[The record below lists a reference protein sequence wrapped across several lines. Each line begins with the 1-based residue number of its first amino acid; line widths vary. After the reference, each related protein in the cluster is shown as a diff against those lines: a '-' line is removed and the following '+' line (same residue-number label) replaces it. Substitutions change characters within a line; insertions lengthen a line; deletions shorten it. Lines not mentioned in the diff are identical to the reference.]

1 MLLAFGVTRC
11 LSSIGRS
18 VMQSSTNAMLM
29 ELMKKEHGQQY
40 KVATA
45 RLFSRIGS
53 ISTLIDFW
61 YLPVIAATMDSAG
74 RFPLLIACPLLAGL
88 VQLLLSLRP
97 SVRAYVAYRICNN
110 LVMMPNFQ
118 AQTAALGDLVGRG
131 TLRFSL
137 TSSQLRRYSSIAQ
150 LGGRVVSLRL
160 SDPRVN
166 LLCGGCLSLASACVM
181 AVLGRETIV
190 QRKAISLV
198 ASSPLNFITFFLQS
212 KGLRALGVLGL
223 CSQLNAVN
231 QYAWYYN
238 MTEMMRSARHG
249 WNQKDNSR
257 FEFVGEVI
265 SFGETFT
272 LGPMLAALGPFAT
285 AIWGQ
290 RLGAVKCLILGFA
303 PKGRRG
309 GWLLYLLHP
318 LQLFRHGMSAQSMYE
333 GVTPHDCISCERF
346 EVSSVCL
353 AFLCT
358 LLIAHC
364 PVVLIG
370 IDDFTI
376 RSRSEYSQCWRRRVS
391 VCQEQSEFHHK
402 AVDAKSLQ

>member
-1 MLLAFGVTRC
+1 MRRPMQAEMQRRERVLLAFGVTRC

-18 VMQSSTNAMLM
+18 IMQSSTNAMLM
-29 ELMKKEHGQQY
+29 DLMQTEHGAKY

-45 RLFSRIGS
+45 RLYSRIGS
-53 ISTLIDFW
+53 ISTLINFW
-61 YLPVIAATMDSAG
+61 YLPIVAAVMDSAG
-74 RFPLLIACPLLAGL
+74 RFPLLVVCPLLTGL
-88 VQLLLSLRP
+88 SQLLLSLRP
-97 SVRAYVAYRICNN
+97 SIRTYVAYRVCND

-118 AQTAALGDLVGRG
+118 AQTAALSDLVGRG
-131 TLRFSL
+131 SLRFSL
-137 TSSQLRRYSSIAQ
+137 LNSQLRRYSSVAQ
-150 LGGRVVSLRL
+150 LGGRAVSLRL

-166 LLCGGCLSLASACVM
+166 LLCGAFLSLASALVM
-181 AVLGRETIV
+181 SVLGRETII
-190 QRKAISLV
+190 QRKPISLV
-198 ASSPLNFITFFLQS
+198 GSSPLNFIPFFLQS
-212 KGLRALGVLGL
+212 KGLRALGILSL

-249 WNQKDNSR
+249 WDQKDNSR
-257 FEFVGEVI
+257 FEFAGEVI

-290 RLGAVKCLILGFA
+290 RLGALKCLILGFA

-333 GVTPHDCISCERF
+333 GVAPANS
-346 EVSSVCL
+346 VSTV
-353 AFLCT
+353 
-358 LLIAHC
+358 
-364 PVVLIG
+364 
-370 IDDFTI
+370 
-376 RSRSEYSQCWRRRVS
+376 
-391 VCQEQSEFHHK
+391 
-402 AVDAKSLQ
+402 